1 VITRRSL
8 IIARNEARLARR
20 DPFPVVMFVFVPLIA
35 VFFMKPAF
43 QVALTLE
50 GVAGGSGAEQVV
62 PGMAI
67 TFGFLFMTAVS
78 LSFFREHV
86 WHTWDRLRASPATA
100 ADIFLGKT
108 LGAVFLGFVQF
119 GMVFGAGLLLTGL
132 SVQGAWIEIAA
143 IGFAFT
149 VFVVMAGLAIAFCCR
164 TLMQANLVAYLTVLI
179 LSFLSGALL
188 PHALMPGW
196 AQAAAPATPG
206 YWAMRGYEG
215 AILGESSRFAA
226 SFSILVGF
234 AAILLLVALARMR
247 FKSTNVMLA

>member
-1 VITRRSL
+1 
-8 IIARNEARLARR
+8 
-20 DPFPVVMFVFVPLIA
+20 
-35 VFFMKPAF
+35 MKPAF
-43 QVALTLE
+43 QMALALE
-50 GVAGGSGAEQVV
+50 GVAGASGAEQVV
-62 PGMAI
+62 PGMTI

-86 WHTWDRLRASPATA
+86 WHTWDRLRASPSSP
-100 ADIFLGKT
+100 ADIFAGKT
-108 LGAVFLGFVQF
+108 LGAFFIGFVQF
-119 GMVFGAGLLLTGL
+119 GAVFGAGLLLTGL
-132 SVQGAWIEIAA
+132 TIRGAWIEIAA

-149 VFVVMAGLAIAFCCR
+149 LFVVMAGLAIAFCCR

-188 PHALMPGW
+188 PYALLPGW

-215 AILGESSRFAA
+215 AVLGKGGHFVA
-226 SFSILVGF
+226 SISILIGF
-234 AAILLLVALARMR
+234 AALLLILALARMR